1 MEWNFFSLYIPP
13 APVNIEH
20 LPTKTQKKWAF
31 WFDKHDR
38 TDYIDREQRET
49 IQQGFNMTY
58 DYTLHYFDHNVL
70 PDVDKESDYLERLED
85 AQDALDSV
93 TDAEIEEFDVH
104 DAIDF
109 ISTHYG
115 IVDSDLLEHYDERQV
130 RLSFYRW
137 GKPNGQ

>member
-1 MEWNFFSLYIPP
+1 
-13 APVNIEH
+13 
-20 LPTKTQKKWAF
+20 
-31 WFDKHDR
+31 
-38 TDYIDREQRET
+38 
-49 IQQGFNMTY
+49 MTY
-58 DYTLHYFDHNVL
+58 DYTFHYFDHNAL

-130 RLSFYRW
+130 RLSFYR
-137 GKPNGQ
+137 